1 MTGKGTGDR
10 SIPAW
15 SWSLTAAASS
25 LGVSARK
32 NGTHPELA
40 CAAVRPIVR
49 AAHQVSVS
57 LSQTAQRWSHAV
69 SMAAAMVLA
78 DVRGREKVLVY
89 GQVVV
94 LAGGQLKV
102 PIPRSSCQPGV

>member
-78 DVRGREKVLVY
+78 EVPLMGLQVAGTGRLRAAWMRRV
-89 GQVVV
+89 G
-94 LAGGQLKV
+94 AGFQ
-102 PIPRSSCQPGV
+102 IA